1 MTSSE
6 RAPRLWLALL
16 PAGAAAAAVYVLTS
30 PSGQPPVP
38 PRPAAVVAAHPAAPP
53 VEAVPA
59 GVPAWPSLSGVE
71 MPAGPEIDAAG
82 NLRLTRALRT
92 YFDYFLSARHDAG
105 GIDALEPLVHDDIR
119 RRVPQPAAGQAWQL
133 WRRYVAYLAEV
144 RPQAA
149 HKPLADAGGT
159 LDAQQLEQLRA
170 LLAQRNAAR
179 QRWLP
184 EVAQAWFGDEQ
195 AYDEAM
201 LARLEIAAQPG
212 LADAQ
217 RRQRLAD
224 LDATLPEPVRAAREA
239 SARPQAISATIAD
252 LQAAGRSATSS
263 RRRPSNRGNSATT
276 ITPRAGPSSRLFRGC
291 PPRTGASS
299 STCCA
304 ARPSPAAARRCRP
317 RWSTRR
323 WRRGG
328 GRADERRRCKKNGTG
343 DPVPSSLA
351 SALARP
357 AYMPT

>member
-6 RAPRLWLALL
+6 RLPRLWLALL
-16 PAGAAAAAVYVLTS
+16 PAGAAAAAVYVLTA

-38 PRPAAVVAAHPAAPP
+38 PRPAAVVAARPAAPS
-53 VEAVPA
+53 VEAVRA
-59 GVPAWPSLSGVE
+59 GVSAWPSLSGVE
-71 MPAGPEIDAAG
+71 MPAGPEADAAG

-149 HKPLADAGGT
+149 RKPLADAGGT
-159 LDAQQLEQLRA
+159 LDAQQLQQLRA

-212 LADAQ
+212 LDDAQ

-224 LDATLPEPVRAAREA
+224 LDATLPEPVRAARQA
-239 SARPQAISATIAD
+239 SARPQAISATIAE
-252 LQAAGRSATSS
+252 LEVAGRSAQDI
-263 RRRPSNRGNSATT
+263 GA
-276 ITPRAGPSSRLFRGC
+276 ALAQAYGPEVAQRYQQQAQAEQSWQQRYDDY
-291 PPRTGASS
+291 
-299 STCCA
+299 
-304 ARPSPAAARRCRP
+304 AARRAQLEAFP
-317 RWSTRR
+317 GLSAQDRR
-323 WRRGG
+323 QQLDLLRSQAFASRSEALQAEVVDQAMAARRQ
-328 GRADERRRCKKNGTG
+328 
-343 DPVPSSLA
+343 
-351 SALARP
+351 AR
-357 AYMPT
+357 